1 MTKGTGKQKGKKRK
15 EEKREE
21 MEEWRGRRG
30 RDDDGELQNGRNR
43 NRK

>member
-1 MTKGTGKQKGKKRK
+1 MIKGTGKQKGKKRK

-30 RDDDGELQNGRNR
+30 RDDDGELNG
-43 NRK
+43 KK